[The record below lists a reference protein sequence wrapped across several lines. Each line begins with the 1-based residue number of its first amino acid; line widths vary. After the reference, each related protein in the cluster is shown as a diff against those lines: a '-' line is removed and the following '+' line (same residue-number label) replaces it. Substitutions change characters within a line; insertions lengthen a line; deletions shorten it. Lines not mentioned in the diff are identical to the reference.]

1 MKLTVA
7 IIVAALAVLLG
18 PVVWQ
23 FATYKPQSVPSSGL
37 PWQIE
42 TLPGGEAQVFGLT
55 LGRSTLA
62 DARARFGTEMQLAV
76 IAEPGE
82 DGNVEGYYES
92 VTAGF
97 VAGKLIVTA
106 ELSPE
111 LIAGM
116 RERAPKTQ
124 YMQSTTRR
132 ATLAPA
138 DEAAALAA
146 PIRGLA
152 FIPGAQ
158 LDEAVILERFGQPAE
173 RIRAQV
179 ISGIRHDARDPD
191 AIAGRLFAETLFPGH
206 AYGRPSDGTEKSV
219 AAIDRDDL
227 KLFRTAAF
235 GRDRLV
241 IAVVGAID
249 AATLGPLLDKTF
261 GDLPKTAAPLEIADA
276 VPVSGAKASATLA
289 IPQTI
294 IRFGGPGLKRD
305 DPDFMAAY
313 VMNHILGGGSFSSRL
328 YQEIREKRGLTYG
341 VGTYLTPYDHA
352 GLFVGGLGTSADKA
366 DEAIALIRQE
376 LTRMAADGPTE
387 KELAD
392 AKAYL
397 TGSYALRFDTSSKIA
412 RQLLAIQLDRLG
424 IDYVRTRNAQINAV
438 TLDQVKAAARRILD
452 AGAPTIV
459 TVGPAAG

>member
-173 RIRAQV
+173 RIRVNAHQEHLLYPGKGLDLV
-179 ISGIRHDARDPD
+179 LDSKGRELLQYVAPARFDALR
-191 AIAGRLFAETLFPGH
+191 A
-206 AYGRPSDGTEKSV
+206 
-219 AAIDRDDL
+219 
-227 KLFRTAAF
+227 
-235 GRDRLV
+235 
-241 IAVVGAID
+241 
-249 AATLGPLLDKTF
+249 PLL
-261 GDLPKTAAPLEIADA
+261 
-276 VPVSGAKASATLA
+276 
-289 IPQTI
+289 
-294 IRFGGPGLKRD
+294 
-305 DPDFMAAY
+305 
-313 VMNHILGGGSFSSRL
+313 
-328 YQEIREKRGLTYG
+328 
-341 VGTYLTPYDHA
+341 
-352 GLFVGGLGTSADKA
+352 
-366 DEAIALIRQE
+366 
-376 LTRMAADGPTE
+376 
-387 KELAD
+387 
-392 AKAYL
+392 
-397 TGSYALRFDTSSKIA
+397 
-412 RQLLAIQLDRLG
+412 
-424 IDYVRTRNAQINAV
+424 AQ
-438 TLDQVKAAARRILD
+438 
-452 AGAPTIV
+452 
-459 TVGPAAG
+459 AAGSTPGKP

>member
-173 RIRAQV
+173 RIRVNAHQEHLLYPAKGLDLVLDSKGRELLQYVAPARFEALRAPLLAQ
-179 ISGIRHDARDPD
+179 A
-191 AIAGRLFAETLFPGH
+191 AGRTPGK
-206 AYGRPSDGTEKSV
+206 P
-219 AAIDRDDL
+219 
-227 KLFRTAAF
+227 
-235 GRDRLV
+235 
-241 IAVVGAID
+241 
-249 AATLGPLLDKTF
+249 
-261 GDLPKTAAPLEIADA
+261 
-276 VPVSGAKASATLA
+276 
-289 IPQTI
+289 
-294 IRFGGPGLKRD
+294 
-305 DPDFMAAY
+305 
-313 VMNHILGGGSFSSRL
+313 
-328 YQEIREKRGLTYG
+328 
-341 VGTYLTPYDHA
+341 
-352 GLFVGGLGTSADKA
+352 
-366 DEAIALIRQE
+366 
-376 LTRMAADGPTE
+376 
-387 KELAD
+387 
-392 AKAYL
+392 
-397 TGSYALRFDTSSKIA
+397 
-412 RQLLAIQLDRLG
+412 
-424 IDYVRTRNAQINAV
+424 
-438 TLDQVKAAARRILD
+438 
-452 AGAPTIV
+452 
-459 TVGPAAG
+459 

>member
-1 MKLTVA
+1 MKIALA
-7 IIVAALAVLLG
+7 IIVAALAILLG

-23 FATYKPQSVPSSGL
+23 FAHYQPQDVPTSGL

-62 DARARFGTEMQLAV
+62 DARARFGPEMQLAV
-76 IAEPGE
+76 IAEPDE
-82 DGNVEGYYES
+82 RGNVEGYYEG

-173 RIRAQV
+173 RIRVNAHQEHLLYPAKGLDLV
-179 ISGIRHDARDPD
+179 LDSKGRELLQYVAPARFDALR
-191 AIAGRLFAETLFPGH
+191 A
-206 AYGRPSDGTEKSV
+206 
-219 AAIDRDDL
+219 
-227 KLFRTAAF
+227 
-235 GRDRLV
+235 
-241 IAVVGAID
+241 
-249 AATLGPLLDKTF
+249 PLL
-261 GDLPKTAAPLEIADA
+261 
-276 VPVSGAKASATLA
+276 
-289 IPQTI
+289 
-294 IRFGGPGLKRD
+294 
-305 DPDFMAAY
+305 
-313 VMNHILGGGSFSSRL
+313 
-328 YQEIREKRGLTYG
+328 
-341 VGTYLTPYDHA
+341 
-352 GLFVGGLGTSADKA
+352 
-366 DEAIALIRQE
+366 
-376 LTRMAADGPTE
+376 
-387 KELAD
+387 
-392 AKAYL
+392 
-397 TGSYALRFDTSSKIA
+397 
-412 RQLLAIQLDRLG
+412 
-424 IDYVRTRNAQINAV
+424 AQ
-438 TLDQVKAAARRILD
+438 AAASKP
-452 AGAPTIV
+452 GTP
-459 TVGPAAG
+459 

>member
-1 MKLTVA
+1 MKIALA
-7 IIVAALAVLLG
+7 IIVAALAILLG

-23 FATYKPQSVPSSGL
+23 FTHYQPQDVPSSGL

-173 RIRAQV
+173 RIRVNAHQEHLLYPAKGLDLV
-179 ISGIRHDARDPD
+179 LDSKGRELLQYVAPARFE
-191 AIAGRLFAETLFPGH
+191 ALRA
-206 AYGRPSDGTEKSV
+206 
-219 AAIDRDDL
+219 
-227 KLFRTAAF
+227 
-235 GRDRLV
+235 
-241 IAVVGAID
+241 
-249 AATLGPLLDKTF
+249 PLL
-261 GDLPKTAAPLEIADA
+261 
-276 VPVSGAKASATLA
+276 
-289 IPQTI
+289 
-294 IRFGGPGLKRD
+294 
-305 DPDFMAAY
+305 
-313 VMNHILGGGSFSSRL
+313 
-328 YQEIREKRGLTYG
+328 
-341 VGTYLTPYDHA
+341 
-352 GLFVGGLGTSADKA
+352 
-366 DEAIALIRQE
+366 
-376 LTRMAADGPTE
+376 
-387 KELAD
+387 
-392 AKAYL
+392 
-397 TGSYALRFDTSSKIA
+397 
-412 RQLLAIQLDRLG
+412 
-424 IDYVRTRNAQINAV
+424 AQ
-438 TLDQVKAAARRILD
+438 
-452 AGAPTIV
+452 
-459 TVGPAAG
+459 AAGGKPDKP

>member
-173 RIRAQV
+173 
-179 ISGIRHDARDPD
+179 
-191 AIAGRLFAETLFPGH
+191 LPG
-206 AYGRPSDGTEKSV
+206 S
-219 AAIDRDDL
+219 
-227 KLFRTAAF
+227 
-235 GRDRLV
+235 
-241 IAVVGAID
+241 
-249 AATLGPLLDKTF
+249 
-261 GDLPKTAAPLEIADA
+261 
-276 VPVSGAKASATLA
+276 
-289 IPQTI
+289 
-294 IRFGGPGLKRD
+294 
-305 DPDFMAAY
+305 
-313 VMNHILGGGSFSSRL
+313 
-328 YQEIREKRGLTYG
+328 
-341 VGTYLTPYDHA
+341 
-352 GLFVGGLGTSADKA
+352 
-366 DEAIALIRQE
+366 
-376 LTRMAADGPTE
+376 TR
-387 KELAD
+387 
-392 AKAYL
+392 
-397 TGSYALRFDTSSKIA
+397 
-412 RQLLAIQLDRLG
+412 
-424 IDYVRTRNAQINAV
+424 
-438 TLDQVKAAARRILD
+438 
-452 AGAPTIV
+452 
-459 TVGPAAG
+459 

>member
-1 MKLTVA
+1 MKIALA
-7 IIVAALAVLLG
+7 IIVAALAILLG

-23 FATYKPQSVPSSGL
+23 FAHYQPQDVPTSGL

-173 RIRAQV
+173 RIRVNAHQEHLLYPAKGLDLV
-179 ISGIRHDARDPD
+179 LDSKGRELLQYVAPARFE
-191 AIAGRLFAETLFPGH
+191 ALRA
-206 AYGRPSDGTEKSV
+206 
-219 AAIDRDDL
+219 
-227 KLFRTAAF
+227 
-235 GRDRLV
+235 
-241 IAVVGAID
+241 
-249 AATLGPLLDKTF
+249 PLL
-261 GDLPKTAAPLEIADA
+261 
-276 VPVSGAKASATLA
+276 
-289 IPQTI
+289 
-294 IRFGGPGLKRD
+294 
-305 DPDFMAAY
+305 
-313 VMNHILGGGSFSSRL
+313 
-328 YQEIREKRGLTYG
+328 
-341 VGTYLTPYDHA
+341 
-352 GLFVGGLGTSADKA
+352 
-366 DEAIALIRQE
+366 
-376 LTRMAADGPTE
+376 
-387 KELAD
+387 
-392 AKAYL
+392 
-397 TGSYALRFDTSSKIA
+397 
-412 RQLLAIQLDRLG
+412 
-424 IDYVRTRNAQINAV
+424 AQ
-438 TLDQVKAAARRILD
+438 
-452 AGAPTIV
+452 
-459 TVGPAAG
+459 AAGGKPDKP

>member
-62 DARARFGTEMQLAV
+62 DARARFGLEMQLAV

-82 DGNVEGYYES
+82 EGNLEGYYES

-106 ELSPE
+106 DLPPE
-111 LIAGM
+111 AIDGM

-158 LDEAVILERFGQPAE
+158 LDEAVILERFGPPAE
-173 RIRAQV
+173 RIRVNEHQEHLLYPAKGLDLVLDSKGRELLQYV
-179 ISGIRHDARDPD
+179 APARFDALR
-191 AIAGRLFAETLFPGH
+191 
-206 AYGRPSDGTEKSV
+206 
-219 AAIDRDDL
+219 
-227 KLFRTAAF
+227 
-235 GRDRLV
+235 
-241 IAVVGAID
+241 
-249 AATLGPLLDKTF
+249 
-261 GDLPKTAAPLEIADA
+261 APL
-276 VPVSGAKASATLA
+276 
-289 IPQTI
+289 
-294 IRFGGPGLKRD
+294 
-305 DPDFMAAY
+305 AA
-313 VMNHILGGGSFSSRL
+313 
-328 YQEIREKRGLTYG
+328 Q
-341 VGTYLTPYDHA
+341 
-352 GLFVGGLGTSADKA
+352 
-366 DEAIALIRQE
+366 
-376 LTRMAADGPTE
+376 
-387 KELAD
+387 
-392 AKAYL
+392 
-397 TGSYALRFDTSSKIA
+397 
-412 RQLLAIQLDRLG
+412 
-424 IDYVRTRNAQINAV
+424 
-438 TLDQVKAAARRILD
+438 
-452 AGAPTIV
+452 
-459 TVGPAAG
+459 AAGGKPDQP

>member
-1 MKLTVA
+1 MVRARAVA
-7 IIVAALAVLLG
+7 RDLRAAQLRVAALVFLTLLLLAFLGRPAGAVDIEKVKSPGGIEAWLVQEDTVPLIAMS
-18 PVVWQ
+18 
-23 FATYKPQSVPSSGL
+23 FAFRDAGSSRDPAGKEGLANLMSGL
-37 PWQIE
+37 LDEGAGPLDSATFQRQMEEKAIRISFDAGRDGFFG
-42 TLPGGEAQVFGLT
+42 TLQ
-55 LGRSTLA
+55 TLA
-62 DARARFGTEMQLAV
+62 ANRDAAFSLLRLAISEPRF
-76 IAEPGE
+76 
-82 DGNVEGYYES
+82 D
-92 VTAGF
+92 
-97 VAGKLIVTA
+97 
-106 ELSPE
+106 
-111 LIAGM
+111 
-116 RERAPKTQ
+116 
-124 YMQSTTRR
+124 
-132 ATLAPA
+132 
-138 DEAAALAA
+138 
-146 PIRGLA
+146 
-152 FIPGAQ
+152 
-158 LDEAVILERFGQPAE
+158 DEAVE

-305 DPDFMAAY
+305 DPDFMAAF

>member
-106 ELSPE
+106 DLPAAT
-111 LIAGM
+111 IDAM

-124 YMQSTTRR
+124 YMQSTTRK

-173 RIRAQV
+173 RIRVNAHQEHLLYPAKGLDLV
-179 ISGIRHDARDPD
+179 LDSKGRELLQYVAPARFE
-191 AIAGRLFAETLFPGH
+191 ALRA
-206 AYGRPSDGTEKSV
+206 
-219 AAIDRDDL
+219 
-227 KLFRTAAF
+227 
-235 GRDRLV
+235 
-241 IAVVGAID
+241 
-249 AATLGPLLDKTF
+249 PLL
-261 GDLPKTAAPLEIADA
+261 
-276 VPVSGAKASATLA
+276 
-289 IPQTI
+289 
-294 IRFGGPGLKRD
+294 
-305 DPDFMAAY
+305 
-313 VMNHILGGGSFSSRL
+313 
-328 YQEIREKRGLTYG
+328 
-341 VGTYLTPYDHA
+341 
-352 GLFVGGLGTSADKA
+352 
-366 DEAIALIRQE
+366 
-376 LTRMAADGPTE
+376 
-387 KELAD
+387 
-392 AKAYL
+392 
-397 TGSYALRFDTSSKIA
+397 
-412 RQLLAIQLDRLG
+412 
-424 IDYVRTRNAQINAV
+424 AQ
-438 TLDQVKAAARRILD
+438 
-452 AGAPTIV
+452 
-459 TVGPAAG
+459 AAGGKPDKP

>member
-132 ATLAPA
+132 ATLAPT

-173 RIRAQV
+173 RIRVNAHQEHLLYPAKGLDLV
-179 ISGIRHDARDPD
+179 LDSKGRELLQYVAPARFE
-191 AIAGRLFAETLFPGH
+191 ALRA
-206 AYGRPSDGTEKSV
+206 
-219 AAIDRDDL
+219 
-227 KLFRTAAF
+227 
-235 GRDRLV
+235 
-241 IAVVGAID
+241 
-249 AATLGPLLDKTF
+249 PLL
-261 GDLPKTAAPLEIADA
+261 
-276 VPVSGAKASATLA
+276 
-289 IPQTI
+289 
-294 IRFGGPGLKRD
+294 
-305 DPDFMAAY
+305 
-313 VMNHILGGGSFSSRL
+313 
-328 YQEIREKRGLTYG
+328 
-341 VGTYLTPYDHA
+341 
-352 GLFVGGLGTSADKA
+352 
-366 DEAIALIRQE
+366 
-376 LTRMAADGPTE
+376 
-387 KELAD
+387 
-392 AKAYL
+392 
-397 TGSYALRFDTSSKIA
+397 
-412 RQLLAIQLDRLG
+412 
-424 IDYVRTRNAQINAV
+424 AQ
-438 TLDQVKAAARRILD
+438 
-452 AGAPTIV
+452 
-459 TVGPAAG
+459 AAGGKPDKP